1 MKKILL
7 EEENS
12 IQNIAAGV
20 VYSSRQSE
28 TEKVPWSRDGLPMVG
43 AWISQL
49 HKRTVALA
57 ALQ

>member
-12 IQNIAAGV
+12 VQNIAAGV

-49 HKRTVALA
+49 HKRTV
-57 ALQ
+57 